1 MAFGTIHFPV
11 TLVVGAFH
19 GDTAMATVSFSVPD
33 DVKADFHETFGGQY
47 KSAVIAGLMRKAI
60 AERKSIADE
69 KQRERREAIFRTL
82 MHRRAKRPSMRA
94 TR

>member
-1 MAFGTIHFPV
+1 
-11 TLVVGAFH
+11 
-19 GDTAMATVSFSVPD
+19 MATVSFSIPD
-33 DVKADFHETFGGQY
+33 DVKADFDETLGGQN

-60 AERKSIADE
+60 AERKAIADV